1 MCFWTATK
9 CPPFRISTQLRPLPC
24 HFPGIGQ
31 SLPQL
36 LNKLFFGDN
45 LSWLRNHREF
55 PDASVDLVYLDPPFN
70 SNADYNVLFRETSG
84 EVSQAQ
90 FHAFTDTW
98 SWADA
103 AETYHQFI
111 DQCPNVAVVEMME
124 AFHSFLKNSP
134 MMAYLAMMAP
144 RLVELHRVLKE
155 TGSLY
160 LHCDPTASHHLKLM
174 LDAIF
179 GSENFRNEVVWRR
192 YKRPKGSQFAARKFG
207 SSTDAILFYT
217 KSGAYEFHLDR
228 VKVGLTEEEIGQR
241 YNVTDAKGR
250 YYSGPLLRS
259 ASMGARPNLVYEYK
273 GFKPGP
279 EGWRMTAAKLKALDE
294 IGDMFWTKSGVP
306 RRKVRP
312 QDDPGVTIDNL
323 WSDIEALGAQAQERL
338 GYPTQKPLAL
348 LERIISASSNPG
360 DVVLDPF
367 CGCGTTIH
375 AAQKL
380 GRKWIGIDVTYL
392 AINLIKR
399 RLRDAFGEEIEFEEK
414 GQPTDLGGA
423 KQLADNDKFQFQHWA
438 LSLVHA
444 RPLKEGEGKGADR
457 GVDGLLFFYETVGQA
472 LPPAAGKRRQPG
484 TVALQKNDAR
494 REKIIVQVKGGGTG
508 AKDIRDLLGTVENQ
522 KAIGGVLITLD
533 KPTKPMRDEAA
544 SAGRFASSLW
554 QKNYPKIQ
562 IVTIEGLLDG
572 TETINAPPSLNPF
585 AMAAREK
592 SAHQQTEM
600 L

>member
-1 MCFWTATK
+1 M
-9 CPPFRISTQLRPLPC
+9 
-24 HFPGIGQ
+24 
-31 SLPQL
+31 
-36 LNKLFFGDN
+36 NKLFFGDN

-134 MMAYLAMMAP
+134 MMAYLAMMGP

-179 GSENFRNEVVWRR
+179 DSTNFRNEIVWKRHSAHSSAKR
-192 YKRPKGSQFAARKFG
+192 YGPIHD
-207 SSTDAILFYT
+207 TLLFYT
-217 KSGAYEFHLDR
+217 KTDEFTWT
-228 VKVGLTEEEIGQR
+228 GLRLSYEEEYLEHYYKYDDG
-241 YNVTDAKGR
+241 DGR
-250 YYSGPLLRS
+250 LY
-259 ASMGARPNLVYEYK
+259 
-273 GFKPGP
+273 
-279 EGWRMTAAKLKALDE
+279 WRNSLTAAGTRKGSSGKPWRGFDPNNQGAHWKFTVENLEALDAAGK
-294 IGDMFWTKSGVP
+294 IYWPPKGGW
-306 RRKVRP
+306 P
-312 QDDPGVTIDNL
+312 QIKRYRDELKGIAV
-323 WSDIEALGAQAQERL
+323 SDIWDDVNKINPAGNERL
-338 GYPTQKPLAL
+338 GYPTQKPQAL

-360 DVVLDPF
+360 DVILDPF

-399 RLRDAFGEEIEFEEK
+399 RLRDAFGEEIEFIEK
-414 GQPTDLGGA
+414 GQPVDFA
-423 KQLADNDKFQFQHWA
+423 SAQQLAENDKFQFQHWA

-484 TVALQKNDAR
+484 TVALQKNDVR

-544 SAGRFASSLW
+544 SAGRFNSSLW
-554 QKNYPKIQ
+554 QKDYPKIQ

-572 TETINAPPSLNPF
+572 TETINTPPSLNPF